1 MMSFEERSKLGTEK
15 LSKQP
20 PITLDKAKDQ
30 VWMLKEQSFPPFLQ
44 SGIFIEK
51 VS

>member
-1 MMSFEERSKLGTEK
+1 MMSFEERFKLGIEK

-30 VWMLKEQSFPPFLQ
+30 VRTLKEQSFIPFY
-44 SGIFIEK
+44 IP
-51 VS
+51 